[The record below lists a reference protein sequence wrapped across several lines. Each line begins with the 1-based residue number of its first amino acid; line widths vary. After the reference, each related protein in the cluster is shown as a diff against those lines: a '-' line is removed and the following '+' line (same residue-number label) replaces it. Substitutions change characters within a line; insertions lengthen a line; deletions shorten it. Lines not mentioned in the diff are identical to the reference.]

1 MLNNSW
7 RRLIK
12 DESYC
17 NTFLLIERVG
27 MKRYLNVSAEI
38 RGLDGMHRKIRLVGR
53 SRTYPLKVL
62 KRDKFSSHF
71 LTLVNLSG

>member
-12 DESYC
+12 DQSYC
-17 NTFLLIERVG
+17 NTLLLIERVG

-38 RGLDGMHRKIRLVGR
+38 RGLDGIEK
-53 SRTYPLKVL
+53 Y
-62 KRDKFSSHF
+62 D
-71 LTLVNLSG
+71 